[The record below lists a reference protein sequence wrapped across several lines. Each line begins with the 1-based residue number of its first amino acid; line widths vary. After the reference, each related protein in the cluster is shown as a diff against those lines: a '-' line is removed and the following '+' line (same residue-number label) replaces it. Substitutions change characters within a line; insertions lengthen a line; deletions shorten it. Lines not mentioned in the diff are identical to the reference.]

1 MPKKTSVKT
10 ETEQVTTSA
19 PVVENNLIK
28 LYMNGLFDVPEGSQA
43 TYNNINT
50 KWPERLAHAHSE

>member
-1 MPKKTSVKT
+1 MYANSFLFNMTM
-10 ETEQVTTSA
+10 TSA

-50 KWPERLAHAHSE
+50 